1 MPCPRRHLGAGAA
14 APSQASWSR
23 GRRRASS
30 SLAVTCKAPEPTR
43 PRLFTSA
50 LCPAACRRHHCHY
63 CYRPA
68 DLRAVQRPQHLAAI
82 GSRPAFVKEE
92 ELRLR
97 NSMSILPQS
106 PTTALTR
113 ATLCHTQERVS
124 RSRLTARE
132 ERNLQRIRR
141 HGILFPWPAVPP
153 GQRCVPG
160 LLEQPALS
168 AQGQQQT

>member
-1 MPCPRRHLGAGAA
+1 MPCPRRHPVAA

-30 SLAVTCKAPEPTR
+30 SLAVSCKAPLPLR
-43 PRLFTSA
+43 PRPFH

-63 CYRPA
+63 CYLPA
-68 DLRAVQRPQHLAAI
+68 SLRAALSPQLLAAI

-92 ELRLR
+92 GPRLR
-97 NSMSILPQS
+97 NSMFIVPQS
-106 PTTALTR
+106 PATALTR
-113 ATLCHTQERVS
+113 AILRHKQERVS
-124 RSRLTARE
+124 RLTERE
-132 ERNLQRIRR
+132 GSNLQRIR

-168 AQGQQQT
+168 AQDQQQT